1 MSELKNAKDQSI
13 TKALGNITLGK
24 VGLNLG
30 PPLLKPLVERKIR
43 QMHIS

>member
-24 VGLNLG
+24 VGFNFG
-30 PPLLKPLVERKIR
+30 FSLLKPLVERKIK

>member
-1 MSELKNAKDQSI
+1 
-13 TKALGNITLGK
+13 LGK

-30 PPLLKPLVERKIR
+30 SSLLKPLVERKIK